1 MEFKYTP
8 ELEAYIRKHNKTI
21 LLVEMVE
28 LNNSDLDITELHP
41 YFVNQ
46 RMRDQFVNKKGYRVY
61 TTELGEVLLPHYP
74 FKTESVITFGLKS
87 FLCFHHVTCQGIKV

>member
-41 YFVNQ
+41 YFVNE
-46 RMRDQFVNKKGYRVY
+46 RMKDQFVNKKGYRVFP
-61 TTELGEVLLPHYP
+61 TELGEVLLPHYP
-74 FKTESVITFGLKS
+74 FTMDDTVTFGLKS
-87 FLCFHHVTCQGIKV
+87 FLFFHHVTCKGIKV

>member
-8 ELEAYIRKHNKTI
+8 ELEAYIRKHNKTT

-46 RMRDQFVNKKGYRVY
+46 RMRDQFVNKKGYRVF
-61 TTELGEVLLPHYP
+61 TTKLGEVLLPNYP
-74 FKTESVITFGLKS
+74 FETNGVVTLGLKS
-87 FLCFHHVTCQGIKV
+87 FLCFHHVTCQGIKI

>member
-74 FKTESVITFGLKS
+74 FETESVITFGLKS

>member
-8 ELEAYIRKHNKTI
+8 ELEAYIRKHNKTT

-41 YFVNQ
+41 YFVNE
-46 RMRDQFVNKKGYRVY
+46 RMRDQFVNKKGYRVFP
-61 TTELGEVLLPHYP
+61 TELGEVLLPRYP
-74 FKTESVITFGLKS
+74 FDMESAVTFGLKS
-87 FLCFHHVTCQGIKV
+87 FLCFHHVTCKGIKV

>member
-8 ELEAYIRKHNKTI
+8 ELEAYIRKHNKTT

-41 YFVNQ
+41 FFVNE
-46 RMRDQFVNKKGYRVY
+46 RMRDQFVNKKGYRVF
-61 TTELGEVLLPHYP
+61 TTELGEVLLPRYP
-74 FKTESVITFGLKS
+74 FEMDSTVTFGLKS
-87 FLCFHHVTCQGIKV
+87 FLCFHHVTCSGIKV

>member
-41 YFVNQ
+41 YFVNE
-46 RMRDQFVNKKGYRVY
+46 RMKDQFVNKKGYRVFP
-61 TTELGEVLLPHYP
+61 TELGEVLLPHYP
-74 FKTESVITFGLKS
+74 FTMDDTVIFGLKS
-87 FLCFHHVTCQGIKV
+87 FLFFHHVTCKGIKV

>member
-8 ELEAYIRKHNKTI
+8 ELEAYIRKHNKTT

-41 YFVNQ
+41 YFVNE
-46 RMRDQFVNKKGYRVY
+46 RMREQFVNKKGYRVFP
-61 TTELGEVLLPHYP
+61 TELGEVLLPRYP
-74 FKTESVITFGLKS
+74 FDMESTVTFGLKS
-87 FLCFHHVTCQGIKV
+87 FLCFHHVTCKGIKV